1 MRLSEEIVALLKLIE
16 SHSDLA
22 GISTDTIEDAA
33 HEGLILQKD
42 SKDPIDSTNFIDLT
56 PSGKQTLA
64 SIQNSLL
71 TADQLSIN
79 ENAKIAYLSQNNYPR
94 FQKLSSFGLFPGIP
108 ISLKQRYPSF
118 VIQCE
123 ETQIALEEEILK
135 DIFVWRS
142 SVNDSLSDE
151 ETASQIKDALRG
163 RIFSDSA
170 ALLREDRDHP

>member
-1 MRLSEEIVALLKLIE
+1 MRLTEEIVALLKLIE
-16 SHSDLA
+16 SNSNLA
-22 GISTDTIEDAA
+22 GISTDTIEDAT

-42 SKDPIDSTNFIDLT
+42 STNSIDLT
-56 PSGKQTLA
+56 SSGKQTLA

-71 TADQLSIN
+71 TADQLAIN

-135 DIFVWRS
+135 DIFVWRE
-142 SVNDSLSDE
+142 LSGV
-151 ETASQIKDALRG
+151 ETAAQIKDGLRG
-163 RIFSDSA
+163 RKFSDSA
-170 ALLREDRDHP
+170 DSLREDREDSR

>member
-1 MRLSEEIVALLKLIE
+1 MRLTEEIVTLLKFIE
-16 SHSDLA
+16 CKSDLS
-22 GISTDTIEDAA
+22 GISSDAIEDAE
-33 HEGLILQKD
+33 HEGFIVQNGHEAKIL
-42 SKDPIDSTNFIDLT
+42 SA
-56 PSGKQTLA
+56 SGKEILKQ
-64 SIQNSLL
+64 IQSALI
-71 TADQLSIN
+71 TADQLSID

-142 SVNDSLSDE
+142 
-151 ETASQIKDALRG
+151 
-163 RIFSDSA
+163 
-170 ALLREDRDHP
+170 

>member
-1 MRLSEEIVALLKLIE
+1 MRLTDEIVTLLKSIE
-16 SHSDLA
+16 SDSNLSK
-22 GISTDTIEDAA
+22 ISANAIEDAE
-33 HEGLILQKD
+33 HEGLITQNGHQK
-42 SKDPIDSTNFIDLT
+42 KILT
-56 PSGKQTLA
+56 TSGKEILKK
-64 SIQNSLL
+64 IQSALI

-142 SVNDSLSDE
+142 
-151 ETASQIKDALRG
+151 
-163 RIFSDSA
+163 
-170 ALLREDRDHP
+170 